1 MSLTE
6 APPDDA
12 LPVDAA
18 LVDPPSAPRRLRL
31 SIGAAVVLALVV
43 LSAAVGLGILRGQAA
58 PVETVSIGDE
68 SIGDESIGG
77 ESIGGESTG
86 ATAAAGA
93 TAPGGELYVHVLGAV
108 EKPGLYVLA
117 IDARIV
123 DALAAAGGTTEE
135 ADLAAINL
143 ARIVTDGEQVVV
155 PVIGATTPGPGSG
168 TAPGSGTTAPG
179 DDRIDLNSAD
189 QAALETLPRIGP
201 ALAERIISWR
211 DENGRFQTVDDLLA
225 VPGIGE
231 KLLEGLRDG
240 VRV

>member
-1 MSLTE
+1 MPPTD
-6 APPDDA
+6 APPDGS
-12 LPVDAA
+12 LPAVPQPA
-18 LVDPPSAPRRLRL
+18 SRRLRL
-31 SIGAAVVLALVV
+31 GIGAAVVLALVV

-58 PVETVSIGDE
+58 PVETVSIGE
-68 SIGDESIGG
+68 SSSD
-77 ESIGGESTG
+77 
-86 ATAAAGA
+86 ATDAAGTA
-93 TAPGGELYVHVLGAV
+93 APGGELYVHVLGAV

-123 DALAAAGGTTEE
+123 DALAAAGGTTDE
-135 ADLAAINL
+135 ADLAAVNL

-155 PVIGATTPGPGSG
+155 PVVGANPAEPRTGATV
-168 TAPGSGTTAPG
+168 PG

-211 DENGRFQTVDDLLA
+211 EENGRFQTVDDLLA

>member
-1 MSLTE
+1 MPPTDDLSL
-6 APPDDA
+6 DRS
-12 LPVDAA
+12 PVEVPSA
-18 LVDPPSAPRRLRL
+18 DPPSPPRRLRL

-58 PVETVSIGDE
+58 PVETVSIGDTP
-68 SIGDESIGG
+68 
-77 ESIGGESTG
+77 TG
-86 ATAAAGA
+86 ATDAGGT

-108 EKPGLYVLA
+108 ERPGLYVLA

-155 PVIGATTPGPGSG
+155 PIVGATVLGPGSG
-168 TAPGSGTTAPG
+168 ATPGAGTAAPG